1 MARFL
6 NVCLD
11 FSLTL
16 TPLHLRY
23 NPRMPTTPDLREFLA
38 AARAQGASD
47 QTLVALL
54 RGRGWPEDDVH
65 HALADSFE
73 SETGLTVPIYKRSGS
88 AKDAFFYLLAFAT
101 LSIWTI
107 GLGSA
112 MFTLIQ
118 RWFPDPV
125 APRYYYTNGYY
136 EMASALAS
144 IIIAFPIYLLV
155 TRHILREVQAHPE
168 KLDSPIRK
176 WLTYLALFIAAG
188 CVVCDLITFLTY
200 FLRGELTARFVAKV
214 ATVLIISGG
223 VFWYYFGGLRKSDSA
238 APPAPHPL
246 SSGSKP

>member
-1 MARFL
+1 
-6 NVCLD
+6 
-11 FSLTL
+11 
-16 TPLHLRY
+16 
-23 NPRMPTTPDLREFLA
+23 MPPTSDLREFLD

-54 RGRGWPEDDVH
+54 RGRGWPEEDVY
-65 HALADSFE
+65 HALADYFE
-73 SETGLTVPIYKRSGS
+73 SKSGLAVPAYKPSGS

-101 LSIWTI
+101 LSVWTI

-112 MFTLIQ
+112 MFTLIE

-125 APRYYYTNGYY
+125 APRYYYSNGYY

-155 TRHILREVQAHPE
+155 TRYILREVQAHPE
-168 KLDSPIRK
+168 KLDSPVRK

-188 CVVCDLITFLTY
+188 CVVGDLITFLTY

-214 ATVLIISGG
+214 ATVLTISGG
-223 VFWYYFGGLRKSDSA
+223 VFWYYFGGLRKSDSTA
-238 APPAPHPL
+238 SRANNPL
-246 SSGSKP
+246 ASGPKS

>member
-1 MARFL
+1 MPATPGLRQFL
-6 NVCLD
+6 D
-11 FSLTL
+11 
-16 TPLHLRY
+16 
-23 NPRMPTTPDLREFLA
+23 

-54 RGRGWPEDDVH
+54 RGRGWPEEDVY
-65 HALADSFE
+65 HALADYFE
-73 SETGLTVPIYKRSGS
+73 STTGLTVPIYKRSGS

-101 LSIWTI
+101 LSVWTI

-112 MFTLIQ
+112 IFTLIE

-125 APRYYYTNGYY
+125 APRYYYSNGYY

-155 TRHILREVQAHPE
+155 TRYILREVQAHPE
-168 KLDSPIRK
+168 KLDSPVRK

-188 CVVCDLITFLTY
+188 CVVGDLITFLTY
-200 FLRGELTARFVAKV
+200 FLRGELTARFIAKI

-223 VFWYYFGGLRKSDSA
+223 VFWYYFGGLRNSDSA
-238 APPAPHPL
+238 ASPVSHSV
-246 SSGSKP
+246 SSGSQP